1 MAKSC
6 RFNPIVGGHYADP
19 EARFYEGRY
28 WIYATCSQPFELQK
42 NLTAFSSTDRIHWT
56 AHENLVEMRDFPWVE
71 RAVWA
76 PTVIQHKDKYYLVFA
91 SNDIHSDE
99 EPGGLEI
106 AVSDSPAGPFR
117 GWLGRPLIGEILN
130 GAQPIDAH
138 LFQDDDGTVY
148 LYYGGWGHCNA
159 AILNDRMDGFQ
170 PLGDGQYLREITPER
185 YVEGPLYD
193 QAGWAVLFPLVHR
206 PVGGRRLCGA
216 VWRFPFAAGAV
227 SLHGDC
233 AGNGR
238 SNRPLARP

>member
-99 EPGGLEI
+99 EPGLK
-106 AVSDSPAGPFR
+106 SPYRIPLPVRSAD
-117 GWLGRPLIGEILN
+117 GWDGR
-130 GAQPIDAH
+130 
-138 LFQDDDGTVY
+138 
-148 LYYGGWGHCNA
+148 
-159 AILNDRMDGFQ
+159 
-170 PLGDGQYLREITPER
+170 
-185 YVEGPLYD
+185 
-193 QAGWAVLFPLVHR
+193 
-206 PVGGRRLCGA
+206 
-216 VWRFPFAAGAV
+216 
-227 SLHGDC
+227 
-233 AGNGR
+233 
-238 SNRPLARP
+238 

>member
-185 YVEGPLYD
+185 
-193 QAGWAVLFPLVHR
+193 
-206 PVGGRRLCGA
+206 
-216 VWRFPFAAGAV
+216 
-227 SLHGDC
+227 
-233 AGNGR
+233 
-238 SNRPLARP
+238 